1 VVIVLTISPPLACRE
16 PREVIVKRDA
26 EQENAAVTILLV
38 DDEPQILRLVS
49 NILEDYNILTASTGS
64 EAILRSNQYKNEI
77 DLLLSDFEMPGMTGM
92 ELAAQITVA
101 RPKIKV
107 LLMSGYTGG
116 MLVLNEGWHFLAK
129 PFIPSQLRS
138 LVQAVTSQQ
147 QEVIRNITVEESY
160 EKR

>member
-1 VVIVLTISPPLACRE
+1 M
-16 PREVIVKRDA
+16 KRDA
-26 EQENAAVTILLV
+26 EPENAAVTILLV

>member
-1 VVIVLTISPPLACRE
+1 M
-16 PREVIVKRDA
+16 KRDA

-77 DLLLSDFEMPGMTGM
+77 NLLLSDFEMPGMTGM

>member
-1 VVIVLTISPPLACRE
+1 M
-16 PREVIVKRDA
+16 KRDA

>member
-1 VVIVLTISPPLACRE
+1 
-16 PREVIVKRDA
+16 VIVKRDA

-77 DLLLSDFEMPGMTGM
+77 NLLLSDFEMPGMTGM